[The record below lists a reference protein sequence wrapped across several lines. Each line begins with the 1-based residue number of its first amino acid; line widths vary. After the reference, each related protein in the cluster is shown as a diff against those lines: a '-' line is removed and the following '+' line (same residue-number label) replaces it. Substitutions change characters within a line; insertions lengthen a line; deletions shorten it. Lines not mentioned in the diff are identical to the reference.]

1 MHAFVSTAFP
11 RASAV
16 LAVGPGALPPLSV
29 GPVGAPARLQDGFSA
44 VSRRRGR
51 EAGERGAKRAAND
64 APAHSPAADVDATL
78 NMAPKFAR
86 ESGG

>member
-29 GPVGAPARLQDGFSA
+29 GRLQDGFSA